1 MITLTKEIFLHEET
15 GIEVVM
21 NHKTGKITLTPKL
34 NNNQITEEF
43 IFKGSTVKTIEKIGN
58 ALLSIAEFSKS
69 HFNYK

>member
-34 NNNQITEEF
+34 NNQITEGF

-58 ALLSIAEFSKS
+58 ALLIIAEFSKS